1 MKTKP
6 TSGVRSP
13 LGEVQPTTRDTSPQM
28 LALLSRME
36 DGVLEILSFDRHTPE
51 EREAW
56 EGVAKA
62 AREKKEELESLT
74 QKRDAA
80 KILEAV
86 LQGVLHDSTI
96 TPEDRDALEKAV
108 FIARNLQRK
117 PQGGGR

>member
-36 DGVLEILSFDRHTPE
+36 DGVLEILSFDRIPAD

-62 AREKKEELESLT
+62 AREKKEELETLT
-74 QKRDAA
+74 QRRDSA
-80 KILEAV
+80 KLLEAV